1 MKVKFFQKKKVD
13 RNKKELF
20 LITFVL
26 PRRSISVEKLKKKKK
41 EKVRKEVKYSIDKGK
56 DPNAVRINRRRLNA

>member
-13 RNKKELF
+13 GNEKELF

-41 EKVRKEVKYSIDKGK
+41 KKWKEVKCNIDKRKGSERGENK
-56 DPNAVRINRRRLNA
+56 

>member
-13 RNKKELF
+13 GNEKELF

-41 EKVRKEVKYSIDKGK
+41 EKVEGSKMQYRQEE
-56 DPNAVRINRRRLNA
+56 RIRTR

>member
-20 LITFVL
+20 LITFVSKVDL
-26 PRRSISVEKLKKKKK
+26 RGKIKKKKK
-41 EKVRKEVKYSIDKGK
+41 KWKEVKCSIDKRKGSERGENK
-56 DPNAVRINRRRLNA
+56 

>member
-13 RNKKELF
+13 RNEKELF

-26 PRRSISVEKLKKKKK
+26 PRRSISVEKLKKEKK
-41 EKVRKEVKYSIDKGK
+41 EKVRKEVKCSIDKRKGSERGENK
-56 DPNAVRINRRRLNA
+56 

>member
-1 MKVKFFQKKKVD
+1 MKVKFFQKKKKVD
-13 RNKKELF
+13 RNEKELF

-41 EKVRKEVKYSIDKGK
+41 KWKEVKCSIDKRKGSERGENK
-56 DPNAVRINRRRLNA
+56 

>member
-13 RNKKELF
+13 GNEKELF

-41 EKVRKEVKYSIDKGK
+41 KWKEVKCSIDKRKGSERGENK
-56 DPNAVRINRRRLNA
+56 

>member
-20 LITFVL
+20 LITFIL

-41 EKVRKEVKYSIDKGK
+41 KKVRKEVKCSIDKRKGSERGENK
-56 DPNAVRINRRRLNA
+56 

>member
-1 MKVKFFQKKKVD
+1 MKVKFFQKKKKVD
-13 RNKKELF
+13 RNEKELF

-41 EKVRKEVKYSIDKGK
+41 KKWKEVKCSIDKRKGSERGENK
-56 DPNAVRINRRRLNA
+56 

>member
-1 MKVKFFQKKKVD
+1 M
-13 RNKKELF
+13 
-20 LITFVL
+20 
-26 PRRSISVEKLKKKKK
+26 EKLKKKKK